1 MAAKVAAKANR
12 QTTDFIYERPIQ
24 KVDLTVNNRQT
35 RKDMKSTITI
45 LSLGLLLASNA
56 VFGQSTE
63 LYVFKNERLEHLKK
77 ARKERKEA
85 REKAVQNDFY
95 MRVRTQ
101 TSISKAK
108 MEIAMKKAYNAVI
121 QVTDMNGA
129 LLDTV
134 FEGQLAEGQHEFY
147 YEPEGNLRKPF
158 VCRLMLDGK
167 TEAMKVVK
175 FNAF

>member
-1 MAAKVAAKANR
+1 MKTIILTLVTIVALSGTLAAQN
-12 QTTDFIYERPIQ
+12 T
-24 KVDLTVNNRQT
+24 N
-35 RKDMKSTITI
+35 
-45 LSLGLLLASNA
+45 
-56 VFGQSTE
+56 
-63 LYVFKNERLEHLKK
+63 LYVFKDERKEHLKA
-77 ARKERKEA
+77 ARKARKEA

-101 TSISKAK
+101 TSLSKAK
-108 MEIAMKKAYNAVI
+108 MEIAMKKSYEAVI

-129 LLDTV
+129 LLDTI

-158 VCRLMLDGK
+158 VCKLMLDGK

-175 FNAF
+175 FNSF